1 MISGG
6 GAPRAAAVLAAAD
19 HAGFALRD
27 CRVSRVYLLSP
38 DPGEAATARL
48 VEEVLADPVTETASV
63 GGYPPGAPDEDGA
76 VVVEV
81 GPLPGVTDVEA
92 RQLERAAAH
101 LGLGELRASTATRYE
116 LVGEDLGPEA
126 VARLAAAVLANPTI
140 ERFAIG
146 ELTMVA
152 EGGAAGRSDDVA
164 VVAVRDLDAEALAEL
179 SRSRL
184 LSLDATEMA
193 TIAGWYRAEGRDPT
207 DAELET
213 LAQTWSEHCA
223 HKTFKALVHYRR
235 EAADGTV
242 VEKLEVDGLLATYLR
257 AATEALW
264 PPWLR
269 SAFVD
274 NAGIVA
280 FDETTDVAIKVE
292 THNHPSALEPFGGAN
307 TGVGGVVRDVIGVSA
322 RPVANIDVLCF
333 GPQDLPVEGVPDGVL
348 HPRRVAQGVVAGVG
362 DYGNKLGLPTVA
374 GAVLVDE
381 GYLANPLVFCG
392 SIGLLPAGSH
402 PTTPRVGDR
411 VVVLGGRTGRDGIH
425 GATFSS
431 ADLHAAT
438 AEASGSA
445 VQIGDPIT
453 EKGVLEL
460 VEEARDAG
468 LYSAI
473 TDCGAGGLSS
483 AVGEMAAH
491 LGAEVDLVDV
501 PLKYPGLRPWEVWL
515 SEAQERMVLA
525 VPPERLD
532 ALLALGQRWEVEVT
546 DLGHFTGD
554 GRLVVRHGRRGV
566 VDLPMGFLHDG
577 LPRRE
582 LEAVW
587 REPAPIPT
595 GPGRGPGPAPPARG
609 RAAPPTA
616 DEVLLAL
623 LRHPDVASKERIVR
637 TYDHEVRGGTVVRPL
652 CGPEGDGPADGAVFV
667 PLGRWGP
674 GRALAVGLGINP
686 RLGRVDPW
694 AMAVAAVDEAVR
706 NLVAVGADPDRVA
719 LLDNFC
725 WGNPT
730 LPDRL
735 GALVRACQGCHD
747 AALAYRAPF
756 VSGKDSLFN
765 EFDGTPVPPTL
776 LITALGVVPDA
787 TRAPTAALARD
798 GDVLYLVGASGPH
811 LAGTLHAEL
820 FGQSD
825 GARVPGL
832 CAEEPLGRYR
842 ALHRAIGG
850 GLVASAHDLS
860 EGGLAVALA
869 EAALAGRLGARVELA
884 GGDLD
889 DTALLFGETTGRLLV
904 EVAPGDVE
912 RFEALL
918 AGQPLARLGLVTAEP
933 RLVLARARRPLV
945 GLGVDELLGAFQ
957 GGAPW

>member
-1 MISGG
+1 VISGG
-6 GAPRAAAVLAAAD
+6 GAPRAAAVLAAAT

-27 CRVSRVYLLSP
+27 CRVGRVYLLAP
-38 DPGEAATARL
+38 DPGPEAVRRL
-48 VEEVLADPVTETASV
+48 VAEVLADPVTERASV
-63 GGYPPGAPDEDGA
+63 GAAPPPDDGA
-76 VVVEV
+76 QVIEV

-92 RQLERAAAH
+92 RELQRAAAR
-101 LGLGELRASTATRYE
+101 LGLADLQVSTATRYE
-116 LVGEDLGPEA
+116 LLGEGLGPGELE
-126 VARLAAAVLANPTI
+126 RLAAAVLANPTV
-140 ERFAIG
+140 ERFVHG
-146 ELTMVA
+146 ELA
-152 EGGAAGRSDDVA
+152 PLPDDALASLERSDVTE
-164 VVAVRDLDAEALAEL
+164 VVPVRELSAAELAEL
-179 SRSRL
+179 SRVRL
-184 LSLDATEMA
+184 LSLDAAELEA
-193 TIAGWYRAEGRDPT
+193 VAAWYRAEDRDPT

-235 EAADGTV
+235 EAPDGTV
-242 VEKLEVDGLLATYLR
+242 VEKAEVEGLLSTYLR

-274 NAGIVA
+274 NAGILA
-280 FDETTDVAIKVE
+280 FDDSTDVAIKVE

-322 RPVANIDVLCF
+322 RPVANLDVLCF
-333 GPQDLPVEGVPDGVL
+333 GPQDLPVADLPDGVL
-348 HPRRVAQGVVAGVG
+348 HPRRVAAGVVAGVG

-381 GYLANPLVFCG
+381 GYLGNPLVFCG
-392 SIGLLPAGSH
+392 SVGLLPAGSH

-431 ADLHAAT
+431 ADLAADT
-438 AEASGSA
+438 AEVSGSA

-453 EKGVLEL
+453 EKGVIEL
-460 VEEARDAG
+460 VEQARDAG
-468 LYSAI
+468 LYHAI

-483 AVGEMAAH
+483 AVGEMAAR
-491 LGAEVDLVDV
+491 LGAEVDLADV

-525 VPPERLD
+525 VPPTSLE
-532 ALLALGQRWEVEVT
+532 ALHALGERWEVEVT
-546 DLGHFTGD
+546 DLGRFTGD
-554 GRLVVRHGRRGV
+554 GRLVVRHAGDVV
-566 VDLPMGFLHDG
+566 VDLPVDFLHDG
-577 LPRRE
+577 VPDRE
-582 LEAVW
+582 MDAVW
-587 REPAPIPT
+587 REPDAPSGADA
-595 GPGRGPGPAPPARG
+595 GPPH
-609 RAAPPTA
+609 A
-616 DEVLLAL
+616 DVLLAL
-623 LRHPDVASKERIVR
+623 LGHPDVASKERIVR

-652 CGPEGDGPADGAVFV
+652 CGPEGDGPSDGAVFV
-667 PLGRWGP
+667 PLGGWASR
-674 GRALAVGLGINP
+674 RALALGLGINP

-694 AMAVAAVDEAVR
+694 AMAVACVDEAVR

-725 WGNPT
+725 WGNPR

-765 EFDGTPVPPTL
+765 EFEGRPIPPTL

-787 TRAPTAALARD
+787 ASAPTADLKAD
-798 GDVLYLVGASGPH
+798 GDVLYLVGGTGPH
-811 LAGTLHAEL
+811 LHGSLYGEL
-820 FGQSD
+820 FGTPTGSQ
-825 GARVPGL
+825 VPGL
-832 CAEEPLGRYR
+832 CAGEPLGRYR
-842 ALHRAIGG
+842 ALHRAIRD

-860 EGGLAVALA
+860 EGGLAVAAA
-869 EAALAGRLGARVELA
+869 EAALAGRLGASIELPDGPFA
-884 GGDLD
+884 
-889 DTALLFGETTGRLLV
+889 DTAWLFGETTGRLLV
-904 EVAPGDVE
+904 EVAPADAE
-912 RFEALL
+912 PFEAVL
-918 AGQPLARLGLVTAEP
+918 AGQPVQRLGRVTAEP
-933 RLVLARARRPLV
+933 RLVVRRRGRALV
-945 GLGVDELLGAFQ
+945 DLPVAQLLEAWK